1 MGMPS
6 SDGLNVIPPWVRP
19 GEGFTFPENGD
30 IIKPSRGKEVVTMP
44 LYGIVH
50 DSPVITAIQHSTR
63 RAKKRANAESELE
76 FAKYGLSILFR
87 PLIKKIEKNLEKSGE

>member
-6 SDGLNVIPPWVRP
+6 SNGVEGTPPWVRP
-19 GEGFTFPENGD
+19 GEGFTFPPNGG
-30 IIKPSRGKEVVTMP
+30 IIKPSEREEVVIVP

-50 DSPVITAIQHSTR
+50 DSPVLTAIQQSTR
-63 RAKKRANAESELE
+63 RAKKRADAESEME

-87 PLIKKIEKNLEKSGE
+87 PLMRKIEKNLEKSGE